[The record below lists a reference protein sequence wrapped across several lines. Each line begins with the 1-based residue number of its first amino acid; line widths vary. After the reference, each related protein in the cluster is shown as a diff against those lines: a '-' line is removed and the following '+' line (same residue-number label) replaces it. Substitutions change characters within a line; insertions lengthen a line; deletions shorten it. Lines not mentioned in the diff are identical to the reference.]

1 MAQSINIYMDQGAS
15 FVTTFNIVDANNI
28 PVNLSIYTP
37 KSMMR
42 LSYAS
47 TTSYSF
53 SANCFVNGA
62 IILTMNA
69 ATTANISSGRYVY
82 DVDLTDSSGNVS
94 RVVQGIV
101 TLTPSVTR

>member
-1 MAQSINIYMDQGAS
+1 MAQNINIFMDQGAS
-15 FVTTFNIVDANNI
+15 FITTFNIIDANNN
-28 PVNLSIYTP
+28 PLDLSNYTP

-53 SANCFVNGA
+53 GDNCFVNGA

-82 DVDLTDSSGNVS
+82 DVDLTDLSGNVS